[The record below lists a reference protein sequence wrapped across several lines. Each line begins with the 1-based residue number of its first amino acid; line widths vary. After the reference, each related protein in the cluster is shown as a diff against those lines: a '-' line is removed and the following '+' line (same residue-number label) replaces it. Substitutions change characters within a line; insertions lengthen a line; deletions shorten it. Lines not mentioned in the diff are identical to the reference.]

1 MNDDFN
7 IDPDVFAA
15 CVRDGE
21 RMRAELLRELLG
33 TWWKALRRLGV
44 RAKGLF
50 GANGRAKALNM
61 SVPAPHHGRGALAGD
76 STGPIRPRVCAA
88 AGL

>member
-21 RMRAELLRELLG
+21 RMRAELVRELLG
-33 TWWKALRRLGV
+33 TWWKALRRVGV

-61 SVPAPHHGRGALAGD
+61 SVPAPHH
-76 STGPIRPRVCAA
+76 
-88 AGL
+88 